1 MRKIAVVF
9 QGVGYTKDRPLL
21 YYAGKIAISFGYE
34 LVWPDFSGLVWS
46 KEALKD
52 PVRME
57 EILNVCI
64 GRAEA
69 ACQAKNITA
78 DDKLLFLSKSI
89 GTVVA
94 AAYANQQGLP
104 AKQIFFTPLPDMERF
119 VEAGNGLVFY
129 GSADPYALP
138 ETIERLCH
146 EKQLEAYRIDN
157 ANHSLETGRVLQDI
171 AALEEIMQRVEKRI
185 EDTEWCSEEAGKTTV
200 VSERIGECDKTTET
214 DRKGNTSC

>member
-1 MRKIAVVF
+1 MRKIAVIF

-21 YYAGKIAISFGYE
+21 YYSGKIAAAFGYE

-69 ACQAKNITA
+69 ACEAKQITA
-78 DDKLLFLSKSI
+78 DDTLLFLSKSI

-94 AAYANQQGLP
+94 AAYAKKHGLP

-138 ETIERLCH
+138 ETIARLCC
-146 EKQLEAYRIDN
+146 ENQLEAYCIDN

-171 AALEEIMQRVEKRI
+171 AALERIMQKVHKHI
-185 EDTEWCSEEAGKTTV
+185 ED
-200 VSERIGECDKTTET
+200 I
-214 DRKGNTSC
+214 